1 MLVVATGATLLALRL
16 PHATFAQPYLF
27 LTILAVSM
35 ASAGMKVTLPLTSS
49 MSTLSVS
56 YALDFA
62 SLMLIGADETMM
74 VAAASA
80 FSQCHLNNKNRN
92 PLYRTLFSMATLIV
106 TVQAAGVVFRVLQ
119 TPDADPITAVA
130 RPLVGA
136 AFTYFVANTGL
147 VSTAVALASREPII
161 SKWH

>member
-1 MLVVATGATLLALRL
+1 MSVVAAGAALLVLRL
-16 PHATFAQPYLF
+16 PRATFAQPYLF

-35 ASAGMKVTLPLTSS
+35 MSAAMKVTLPLMSS

-62 SLMLIGADETMM
+62 SIMLIGADETMI

-80 FSQCHLNNKNRN
+80 FSQCHLNNRERN

-106 TVQAAGVVFRVLQ
+106 TVQAAGFVFNALQ
-119 TPDADPITAVA
+119 APHADP
-130 RPLVGA
+130 
-136 AFTYFVANTGL
+136 
-147 VSTAVALASREPII
+147 
-161 SKWH
+161 

>member
-1 MLVVATGATLLALRL
+1 MSVVAAGAALLVLRL

-35 ASAGMKVTLPLTSS
+35 ISAAMKVTLPLTSS

-62 SLMLIGADETMM
+62 SIILIGADETMI

-80 FSQCHLNNKNRN
+80 FSQCHLNNKTRN

-106 TVQAAGVVFRVLQ
+106 TVQAAGLVFNVLQ
-119 TPDADPITAVA
+119 APNADPVTAVA

-136 AFTYFVANTGL
+136 ALTYFL
-147 VSTAVALASREPII
+147 V
-161 SKWH
+161 